1 MGKRIA
7 ILAVGKLKSGFW
19 KQAAEH
25 YREKIAKYY
34 YLQETV
40 IRDAPGHLSPEDRAG
55 RESAELRKKCG
66 PRDTIICLDQ
76 RGTALTSEEF
86 AAQLRQWLEGPNT
99 PCFLLGGAFGLS
111 RELFQAAEDRLSLSH
126 LTLPHELSRIL
137 LLEQIYRAATINWG
151 HPYHH

>member
-1 MGKRIA
+1 MAKKIA
-7 ILAVGKLKSGFW
+7 IVAVGKLKSGFW
-19 KQAAEH
+19 TQAADH

-34 YLQETV
+34 YLQESI
-40 IRDAPGHLSPEDRAG
+40 IRDAPGGLSPEDRAG

-76 RGTALTSEEF
+76 KGAPLTSEEF
-86 AAQLRQWLEGPNT
+86 AAKLRQWLEAPET

-111 RELFQAAEDRLSLSH
+111 RELIQAAEYRLSLSH

-137 LLEQIYRAATINWG
+137 LLEQIYRAATIHWG